1 MSLLYPRP
9 LPRGIA
15 RLCPCRD
22 HTLIRYNVCNHYISR
37 SGKPGRNVKHHP
49 SPARYGHLMQV
60 PPNHNH
66 QCHTG
71 SASSPVKSTTHCTW
85 MTSDTLVG
93 SSAAFGLSWEL
104 GLDSGGVIPNF
115 TCTGHEFLCGA
126 PWLRPCGGV
135 GTARSQIQE
144 RGKGFPITPVFGRGG
159 GAGGCV

>member
-1 MSLLYPRP
+1 MSGPYPDPILCVQPLHCLY
-9 LPRGIA
+9 
-15 RLCPCRD
+15 
-22 HTLIRYNVCNHYISR
+22 TSR
-37 SGKPGRNVKHHP
+37 SGKPGRNVKHNP
-49 SPARYGHLMQV
+49 SPAHWMRYGHLMQV

-104 GLDSGGVIPNF
+104 GLDSGKRSRVMSFLSF
-115 TCTGHEFLCGA
+115 TCTGHEFLCGS

-144 RGKGFPITPVFGRGG
+144 RGKGFPSTPVFGRGG
-159 GAGGCV
+159 GVCV